1 MTIMRFDPFRDMD
14 RLTQELLGAARA
26 LRTIPMEAY
35 RRGDQFFVHFDLPGV
50 SPSNVE
56 VTAERNVISVR
67 ASRESPRQEGDEL
80 LIDERP
86 HGNFSRQIVLGENL
100 DSDHMQASYDQGVLT
115 LVIPVAEQAKPRR
128 IEVAAQASSPQP
140 VGTSAEAGSSG
151 GGGSPGG
158 GSTGGRSSTG

>member
-26 LRTIPMEAY
+26 LRAIPMEAY

-50 SPSNVE
+50 SPSDVE

-67 ASRESPRQEGDEL
+67 ASRESPRQEGDEV

-86 HGNFSRQIVLGENL
+86 HGNFSRQLVLGENL
-100 DSDHMQASYDQGVLT
+100 DSDRMQASYEQGVLT

-128 IEVAAQASSPQP
+128 IEVAAQSSSPQP
-140 VGTSAEAGSSG
+140 VTASTGSSG
-151 GGGSPGG
+151 GSQGGE
-158 GSTGGRSSTG
+158 SSTG